1 MPPPIG
7 PIRDI
12 ISLPAATLNQGKEI
26 IIHCRPAGLAGLS
39 LVSLLTSQNRNTA
52 NVPGTGCS

>member
-12 ISLPAATLNQGKEI
+12 ISPPAATLNQGKEI
-26 IIHCRPAGLAGLS
+26 IIHCRASGRQFGQFTYFPE
-39 LVSLLTSQNRNTA
+39 
-52 NVPGTGCS
+52 